1 MNYLNKILFA
11 LLINLFIFEANAQII
26 QASSVSEIKA
36 QISKFNN
43 ADTLV
48 LFDVDYVLLAPK
60 DSILRYAGE
69 TDRYRAKY
77 FKALTKDFQEQEITL
92 DSNKIP
98 MPEYLI
104 SQILSS
110 CKIELVS
117 PEMPRFVNSLDSQN
131 ITAIG
136 FTANSTGK
144 YGVVKNEAKLHLSRL
159 KSLGYHFTHNDDLL
173 KEDFPEY
180 ISGVVFTN
188 KKDKGKIL
196 IKFLKQLNRQYKNIV
211 FIDDRLKNL
220 NSVQNALKDQQINY
234 LAIQY
239 TELKDKNELLNRDIA
254 DKQFQILRQQHK
266 WISDDEAC
274 ELIKKK

>member
-1 MNYLNKILFA
+1 MNYLNKILFV

-26 QASSVSEIKA
+26 QASSVSEIKT

-43 ADTLV
+43 EDTLV

-77 FKALTKDFQEQEITL
+77 FKALTKDFQGQKITL
-92 DSNKIP
+92 NSNKIP

-110 CKIELVS
+110 CKVELVL
-117 PEMPRFVNSLDSQN
+117 PEMPSFVNSLNSQKM
-131 ITAIG
+131 TVIG

-144 YGVVKNEAKLHLSRL
+144 YGIVENEAKLHLSRL
-159 KSLGYHFTHNDDLL
+159 KSLGYHFTHNNNLF
-173 KEDFPEY
+173 KENFPEY
-180 ISGVVFTN
+180 VSGIVFTD

-196 IKFLKQLNRQYKNIV
+196 KTFKQTI
-211 FIDDRLKNL
+211 
-220 NSVQNALKDQQINY
+220 
-234 LAIQY
+234 
-239 TELKDKNELLNRDIA
+239 
-254 DKQFQILRQQHK
+254 
-266 WISDDEAC
+266 
-274 ELIKKK
+274 